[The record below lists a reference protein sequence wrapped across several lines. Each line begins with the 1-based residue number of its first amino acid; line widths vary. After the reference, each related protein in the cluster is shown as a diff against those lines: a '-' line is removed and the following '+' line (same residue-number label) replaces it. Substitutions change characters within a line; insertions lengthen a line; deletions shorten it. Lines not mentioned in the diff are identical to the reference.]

1 MRLSLINISR
11 NQSDHYKIYKNSQQ
25 YYMAVSTA
33 EPQETVAAEPKKK
46 NRGFVITLILLVV
59 VGGVFGFTKY
69 QHALHHEDT
78 DDAQITAN
86 ISPVIPRV
94 SGYVSEV
101 RVGDNQQVKKGDTLI
116 IMDNRDLKIKLE
128 QAEAALTTAQSNRTA
143 AQFSST
149 ASSSNIATSRAAVAT
164 IDAQIDQAKINV
176 WRTTQ
181 DYNRYANL
189 IKDHSITEQQF
200 EQAQAAK
207 ETAEK
212 QLVIMQQQRAQAAT
226 QINVTSTQ
234 SGATSKQINVA
245 DAVIKQRQADVDD
258 AKLNLSYAA
267 VIAPADGLV
276 SKVNV
281 QPGQYLTAGGSLFSI
296 VLKQN
301 LWIVA
306 NFKETQLDKMK
317 VGQTVTVEADAFPGH
332 EFQAKITS
340 LSAATGASYALL
352 PPDNASGNF
361 VKVVQRVPVKIEFAN
376 PNDSMI
382 QQLRAGMNVDV
393 DVNLD

>member
-1 MRLSLINISR
+1 
-11 NQSDHYKIYKNSQQ
+11 
-25 YYMAVSTA
+25 MAVSTS
-33 EPQETVAAEPKKK
+33 EPQTTSTEAAQPKKTSK
-46 NRGFVITLILLVV
+46 GFAIVLVLLVI
-59 VGGVFGFTKY
+59 GGAAFGITKY
-69 QHALHHEDT
+69 IHAKHYENT
-78 DDAQITAN
+78 DDAQVSAN

-101 RVGDNQQVKKGDTLI
+101 RVGDNQHVKKGDTLI
-116 IMDNRDLKIKLE
+116 VMDNRDLKIKLE

-143 AQFSST
+143 AQASTT
-149 ASSSNIATSRAAVAT
+149 ASSANISTSKAAVAT

-189 IKDHSITEQQF
+189 IQDHSITQQQF

-212 QLVIMQQQRAQAAT
+212 QLVILQEQRAQAAT
-226 QINVTSTQ
+226 QINVTSSQ

-258 AKLNLSYAA
+258 AKLNLSYA
-267 VIAPADGLV
+267 VVLAPADGLI

-281 QPGQYLTAGGSLFSI
+281 QPGQYLTAGQSLFSI
-296 VLKQN
+296 VLNQN
-301 LWIVA
+301 LWVIA
-306 NFKETQLDKMK
+306 NFKETQLEKMK
-317 VGQTVTVEADAFPGH
+317 VGQPVSVDVDAYPGH
-332 EFQAKITS
+332 DFAAKITS

-361 VKVVQRVPVKIEFAN
+361 VKVVQRVPVKIEFTNAN
-376 PNDSMI
+376 DAML
-382 QQLRAGMNVDV
+382 QQLRAGMNVNV
-393 DVNLD
+393 EVKLD